1 MISERCRLAENVT
14 VRVVAPVRLV
24 LTVNPRLGT
33 AEIRHTAPSPNR
45 TVALPPWDG
54 TVYTP
59 APPSWHPGLSAP
71 AASGARVRPVSVGV
85 GVGVGLGPV
94 AGSLLRGAVGLGVR
108 LLTGGLGEGVA
119 VVGPG
124 RAELPGALGALGA
137 DCATGAVGRVDP
149 TTK

>member
-1 MISERCRLAENVT
+1 VAVISERCRLAENVT
-14 VRVVAPVRLV
+14 VSVEAPVRLV

-59 APPSWHPGLSAP
+59 APPSWHPEPSAP
-71 AASGARVRPVSVGV
+71 AGAPWARVRPVGVGV

-94 AGSLLRGAVGLGVR
+94 AGSLLRGAVGLGLR

-124 RAELPGALGALGA
+124 RAALTGALGA